1 MEEKKCRFLG
11 IWRYFICFSFVYFA
25 SFLWPL
31 IILSLTFPKLIFANL
46 IFTISFLKKCARL
59 GAGEMALRLKSLGAL
74 PEDHVLLGAPTWQ
87 LPTVSNSSPGASD
100 ALFWLL
106 WAQNPHSAK
115 NTHAGKTSTPKE
127 NKYKQLISYFT
138 LTLFCPGLW
147 PEIR

>member
-1 MEEKKCRFLG
+1 MEEKKMSVSRDLTIFYLL
-11 IWRYFICFSFVYFA
+11 FICLFCIYFVTINYFESYFSRVDFCKSNFYHLF
-25 SFLWPL
+25 F
-31 IILSLTFPKLIFANL
+31 
-46 IFTISFLKKCARL
+46 KKCARL

-87 LPTVSNSSPGASD
+87 LPTVSNSSPRASD

-138 LTLFCPGLW
+138 LTLFLSWFMAGN
-147 PEIR
+147 